1 MVDMDQVNPN
11 NERELLNASIK
22 NMEEMLDEIDS
33 GIVAARERQIT
44 FVKTGEINTSPY
56 EATKTL
62 LEDLEKEY
70 DFYKKKL
77 AELRKNKAEVMV
89 LDDVSASCDLGTGKI
104 NFPQILNTANANGVK
119 YFIVEQERFDNTTP
133 LKAVETDAQYMKK
146 LVFA

>member
-22 NMEEMLDEIDS
+22 NMEEMLDEIDE
-33 GIVAARERQIT
+33 GIVAARARQLT

-77 AELRKNKAEVMV
+77 AELRKERAE
-89 LDDVSASCDLGTGKI
+89 L
-104 NFPQILNTANANGVK
+104 
-119 YFIVEQERFDNTTP
+119 
-133 LKAVETDAQYMKK
+133 
-146 LVFA
+146 

>member
-11 NERELLNASIK
+11 NERELLNASIR
-22 NMEEMLDEIDS
+22 NMEEMLDEIDE
-33 GIVAARERQIT
+33 GMVAARARQLT

-77 AELRKNKAEVMV
+77 TELRKERAE
-89 LDDVSASCDLGTGKI
+89 L
-104 NFPQILNTANANGVK
+104 
-119 YFIVEQERFDNTTP
+119 
-133 LKAVETDAQYMKK
+133 
-146 LVFA
+146 

>member
-33 GIVAARERQIT
+33 GIVAARQRKLT

-56 EATKTL
+56 EATVNL

-77 AELRKNKAEVMV
+77 ADLRKERAE
-89 LDDVSASCDLGTGKI
+89 L
-104 NFPQILNTANANGVK
+104 
-119 YFIVEQERFDNTTP
+119 
-133 LKAVETDAQYMKK
+133 
-146 LVFA
+146 

>member
-22 NMEEMLDEIDS
+22 NMEEMLDEIDN
-33 GIVAARERQIT
+33 GIVAARERQVT

-77 AELRKNKAEVMV
+77 TELRKERAE
-89 LDDVSASCDLGTGKI
+89 L
-104 NFPQILNTANANGVK
+104 
-119 YFIVEQERFDNTTP
+119 
-133 LKAVETDAQYMKK
+133 
-146 LVFA
+146 

>member
-77 AELRKNKAEVMV
+77 AELRKERAE
-89 LDDVSASCDLGTGKI
+89 L
-104 NFPQILNTANANGVK
+104 
-119 YFIVEQERFDNTTP
+119 
-133 LKAVETDAQYMKK
+133 
-146 LVFA
+146 

>member
-22 NMEEMLDEIDS
+22 NMEEMLDEVDE
-33 GIVAARERQIT
+33 GIVAARQRQLT

-70 DFYKKKL
+70 AFYKKKL
-77 AELRKNKAEVMV
+77 SELRKERAE
-89 LDDVSASCDLGTGKI
+89 L
-104 NFPQILNTANANGVK
+104 
-119 YFIVEQERFDNTTP
+119 
-133 LKAVETDAQYMKK
+133 
-146 LVFA
+146 

>member
-11 NERELLNASIK
+11 NERELLNAAIR
-22 NMEEMLDEIDS
+22 NMEEMLDEIDT

-77 AELRKNKAEVMV
+77 TELRKERAE
-89 LDDVSASCDLGTGKI
+89 L
-104 NFPQILNTANANGVK
+104 
-119 YFIVEQERFDNTTP
+119 
-133 LKAVETDAQYMKK
+133 
-146 LVFA
+146 